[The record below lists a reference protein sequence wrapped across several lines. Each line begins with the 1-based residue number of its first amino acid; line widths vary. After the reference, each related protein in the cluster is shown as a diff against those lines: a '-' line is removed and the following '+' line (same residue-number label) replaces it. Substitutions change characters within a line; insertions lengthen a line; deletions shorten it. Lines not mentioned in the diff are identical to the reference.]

1 VGRWRILA
9 AIFGALSPH
18 PKIPFPAGGLEHEVW
33 SGTLPGSLV
42 FAATIVAAE
51 TSEEVVVAN

>member
-1 VGRWRILA
+1 LA